1 MVRPDGEVSGV
12 RRRTFLGAAATVV
25 LSGCAAP
32 PDYPA
37 GPLRI
42 ASGGPGGVYY
52 SYAQGI
58 AAVVRA
64 ALPRLRP
71 RVIPTA
77 ASVANVEL
85 VASGGADIGLAT
97 ADAAAAAFRGQ
108 PPFTDELPL
117 LALARTY
124 ENYLQLAVRLDRHIG
139 GVSDLVGRHV
149 SIGPQG
155 SGTALVAERI
165 LPMAGVPLSALD
177 TARLDPAPAAD
188 AVRAGT
194 LDGMFFSGGI
204 PSDALAGLAA
214 AVPVAFLPF
223 GEYVAPMRARY
234 GEVYVE
240 RTIPASVYGLGTP
253 TVTVSAANYLVVH
266 PAMDARVAY
275 HLIRA
280 LFERRDLLAAAH
292 LEGAHLNRAEA
303 IGTYPLPL
311 HPGAV
316 RYYQEMKR

>member
-1 MVRPDGEVSGV
+1 LARL
-12 RRRTFLGAAATVV
+12 RRRTLLGAAATAV

-52 SYAQGI
+52 DYAQGI

-71 RVIPTA
+71 QVIPTA

-85 VASGGADIGLAT
+85 VAAGQADVGLTT

-108 PPFTDELPL
+108 PPFTDGLPL

-124 ENYLQLAVRLDRHIG
+124 ENYLQLAVRLDRHIAG
-139 GVSDLVGRHV
+139 ASDLAGRHV
-149 SIGPQG
+149 SIGPRG
-155 SGTALVAERI
+155 SGTALVAERL

-177 TARLDPAPAAD
+177 AARLDPAPAAD

-204 PSDALAGLAA
+204 PSDALVALTA
-214 AVPVAFLPF
+214 AVPVAFLPL
-223 GEYVAPMRARY
+223 GEYVAPMRTRY

-253 TVTVSAANYLVVH
+253 TVTLGVANYLVVH
-266 PAMDARVAY
+266 RAMDAAIAY
-275 HLIRA
+275 HLVRA
-280 LFERRDLLAAAH
+280 LFEHRDLLAAAH
-292 LEGAHLNRAEA
+292 PEGAHLDRAQA
-303 IGTYPLPL
+303 ISTYPLAL

-316 RYYQEMKR
+316 RYYREMKR

>member
-1 MVRPDGEVSGV
+1 MSGL
-12 RRRTFLGAAATVV
+12 RRRTLLGAVAAVP
-25 LSGCAAP
+25 LSGCASA
-32 PDYPA
+32 PDYPP

-42 ASGGPGGVYY
+42 ASGGPGGVYFD
-52 SYAQGI
+52 YAQGI

-64 ALPRLRP
+64 ALPGLRP
-71 RVIPTA
+71 EVVPTA
-77 ASVANVEL
+77 ASVANVRL
-85 VASGGADIGLAT
+85 VAAGQADVGLTT

-108 PPFTDELPL
+108 APFASALPI

-139 GVSDLVGRHV
+139 GVADLAGRRV
-149 SIGPQG
+149 SIGPEG
-155 SGTALVAERI
+155 SGTALIAERM
-165 LPMAGVPLSALD
+165 LTMAGVPVSAVNVS
-177 TARLDPAPAAD
+177 RLDPAPAAE

-204 PSDALAGLAA
+204 PTDALAGLAA
-214 AVPVAFLPF
+214 ATPIAFLPL
-223 GEYVAPMRARY
+223 GDYVAPMRARY

-253 TVTVSAANYLVVH
+253 TATIGVANYLVVH
-266 PAMDARVAY
+266 RAMDARVAY

-292 LEGAHLNRAEA
+292 PEGAHLDRGEA
-303 IGTYPLPL
+303 VSTYPLAL